1 MANFKFI
8 FAVEVKED
16 MIIIHRIRGGE
27 TMRGLTKPSHCIIFA
42 TLAEAKSWCSV
53 KYPKVRVLVD

>member
-16 MIIIHRIRGGE
+16 MIIIQRVRGGE
-27 TMRGLTKPSHCIIFA
+27 TMRGLTKGIVFA
-42 TLAEAKSWCSV
+42 TLAEAKSWCSGE
-53 KYPKVRVLVD
+53 YPKARVLVY

>member
-8 FAVEVKED
+8 FAVEVGD
-16 MIIIHRIRGGE
+16 MIIIHRVRGGE
-27 TMRGLTKPSHCIIFA
+27 TMRGLRKCVVFA

-53 KYPKVRVLVD
+53 EYPKARVLVD

>member
-8 FAVEVKED
+8 FAVEVKEE
-16 MIIIHRIRGGE
+16 MIIIHRVRGGE
-27 TMRGLTKPSHCIIFA
+27 TMRGLTKCIVFA

-53 KYPKVRVLVD
+53 EYPKVRVLVD